1 MIDTKIHSVDRA
13 WPIMN
18 PDLKIEVSSQQQQQQ
33 TSGQQQGGGHVVH
46 VNPKFLNGK
55 QPTGVKQE
63 NKQQDKQPEKIQ
75 EKKKIQPDINANKT
89 VTNQIV
95 KTEEVDPDK
104 NVRQRKIPKKAKEN
118 NTNTTN
124 KTTTTT
130 STKTIKESGVVKSKE
145 STNVKKP
152 ESLLSLKLEC
162 PPQQP
167 SQQQS
172 SQHKG
177 GGPPTKRPRTTTTA
191 QHISSN
197 VSNKSTQ
204 RSVKPQQPR
213 VSKQNVPEPSRALGA
228 HAFNVVMTSQ
238 PQPTPSLQPQIPP
251 QQLVQ
256 QPLQQPQPTQQQPQI
271 IPPPQLQHQQQFPP
285 PQIPTSSITDQQPQL
300 LMIPQVSTAP
310 PTNLQQ
316 PPPFIKE
323 IPPPQITT
331 MTGIPQHNFPPPI
344 PNIQHNIQ
352 NVTPRLPGVP
362 ENNRIFVDGKAYEV
376 FYLDQIAVIER
387 NGLPHRVSFAGP
399 ARNVIIDKTAYCM
412 SFGEPIQV
420 SIDDQLHIL
429 RFGGPSR
436 ELYMGNFPF
445 KGAFGGPPIN
455 ATINGRRHEIRLC
468 GPPPEVRID
477 PEPSYELM
485 RYMPAIRQQQII
497 PQQKQIPQQPKV
509 EAKKDPV
516 LDVTSLLQ
524 RLKNSGIL
532 SQLNQV
538 ERKNHE
544 RQAAIEARNTTL
556 GRSNSPPVPC
566 AHRFEHLERRAM
578 PMAGFDLFSMR
589 SLIIRY
595 DSVIDSIHKQRHC
608 CQDCGIGFKD
618 LYGKAYADH
627 MDKHIEMKSAK
638 SKPRSQTWF
647 MLAAWFKYSEYD
659 EVNTINV
666 AKGDKSQQRQSS
678 PGGTNDLNSKDATSS
693 SQGGQQSTNDNA
705 GGVDADSVENKE
717 CCVCHERFEE
727 YWVDDEDVWRLRDS
741 VVVDGKAFHT
751 YCRDDAAAMS
761 SSFATI
767 NDDK

>member
-1 MIDTKIHSVDRA
+1 M
-13 WPIMN
+13 
-18 PDLKIEVSSQQQQQQ
+18 
-33 TSGQQQGGGHVVH
+33 SG
-46 VNPKFLNGK
+46 
-55 QPTGVKQE
+55 
-63 NKQQDKQPEKIQ
+63 
-75 EKKKIQPDINANKT
+75 
-89 VTNQIV
+89 
-95 KTEEVDPDK
+95 
-104 NVRQRKIPKKAKEN
+104 
-118 NTNTTN
+118 
-124 KTTTTT
+124 
-130 STKTIKESGVVKSKE
+130 
-145 STNVKKP
+145 
-152 ESLLSLKLEC
+152 
-162 PPQQP
+162 
-167 SQQQS
+167 
-172 SQHKG
+172 
-177 GGPPTKRPRTTTTA
+177 
-191 QHISSN
+191 
-197 VSNKSTQ
+197 
-204 RSVKPQQPR
+204 
-213 VSKQNVPEPSRALGA
+213 
-228 HAFNVVMTSQ
+228 
-238 PQPTPSLQPQIPP
+238 
-251 QQLVQ
+251 
-256 QPLQQPQPTQQQPQI
+256 
-271 IPPPQLQHQQQFPP
+271 
-285 PQIPTSSITDQQPQL
+285 
-300 LMIPQVSTAP
+300 IPQ
-310 PTNLQQ
+310 
-316 PPPFIKE
+316 
-323 IPPPQITT
+323 
-331 MTGIPQHNFPPPI
+331 QHNFPPPPI
-344 PNIQHNIQ
+344 QNIQHNIQ

-376 FYLDQIAVIER
+376 FYLDQTAVIER

-399 ARNVIIDKTAYCM
+399 ARNVTIDGTPYCM
-412 SFGEPIQV
+412 SFGEQKQV
-420 SIDDQLHIL
+420 LIDGEIHLL

-497 PQQKQIPQQPKV
+497 PQQRQIPQQPKV

-532 SQLNQV
+532 SQLNQF

-608 CQDCGIGFKD
+608 CQDCGIGIKELYSEQHQQHAQFHLNEEISKYPKTKD
-618 LYGKAYADH
+618 SPPKNQ
-627 MDKHIEMKSAK
+627 
-638 SKPRSQTWF
+638 PWF
-647 MLAAWFKYSEYD
+647 MLDVS
-659 EVNTINV
+659 
-666 AKGDKSQQRQSS
+666 DKSQQRQSS
-678 PGGTNDLNSKDATSS
+678 PGGTDDLISKDATSS

-705 GGVDADSVENKE
+705 CGVDADSVENKE

-761 SSFATI
+761 SSFTTI

>member
-1 MIDTKIHSVDRA
+1 MLTLNFSMVNNQQVLNKKI
-13 WPIMN
+13 N
-18 PDLKIEVSSQQQQQQ
+18 
-33 TSGQQQGGGHVVH
+33 
-46 VNPKFLNGK
+46 
-55 QPTGVKQE
+55 
-63 NKQQDKQPEKIQ
+63 NKKKQPEKIQ

-89 VTNQIV
+89 VTNQVV

-118 NTNTTN
+118 NTSTTNTAN

-145 STNVKKP
+145 NTNVKKP

-191 QHISSN
+191 QHSSSN

-251 QQLVQ
+251 QQLQ
-256 QPLQQPQPTQQQPQI
+256 QPLQQPQPQI
-271 IPPPQLQHQQQFPP
+271 APPPQLQQFPP

-300 LMIPQVSTAP
+300 VMIPQVSSAP

-331 MTGIPQHNFPPPI
+331 MSGIPQHNFPPPSI
-344 PNIQHNIQ
+344 QNIQHNIQ